1 MRHSP
6 DVDSHSQPVPASA
19 TEPSDAGS
27 LAQGDGS
34 RPSGHSLGTWL
45 ALRWRD
51 LRGTVSTVI
60 WFLLAWLLIGVLWEV
75 AVHFHWVHGR
85 ILPPPSETIPYLLSG
100 PAPAG
105 IGTQQLTYG
114 GAVLDTLGRIAI
126 GFVLGVTV
134 AIVIGVL
141 ISLVRP
147 FRNLVLPIVQ
157 TIAPISPV
165 AWIPFAIAI
174 VGIGGP
180 AAIFV
185 VFMAIIGSMTIS
197 VVTAIENTPQ
207 EYLMVAR
214 NLGTRGVRLWT
225 HVILPSAA
233 PTLIE
238 TARLSFFA
246 AWMAVLAGEMA
257 GIDSGLGYLIMLGQQ
272 MYNMKLVM
280 VGIITIGF
288 LGFAID
294 RALVLLKKKAAW
306 WGSQQ

>member
-1 MRHSP
+1 MRRSEASTA
-6 DVDSHSQPVPASA
+6 DSEAVSVEETPRAHQAAESA
-19 TEPSDAGS
+19 NS
-27 LAQGDGS
+27 S
-34 RPSGHSLGTWL
+34 RFPMLSGR
-45 ALRWRD
+45 RWPWRSARD
-51 LRGTVSTVI
+51 TVATI
-60 WFLLAWLLIGVLWEV
+60 AWFLLSWLLLGLLWEA
-75 AVHFHWVHGR
+75 AVHFEWVHGR

-105 IGTQQLTYG
+105 IGAQQLSYG
-114 GAVLDTLGRIAI
+114 GAILDTLGRIAI
-126 GFVLGVTV
+126 GFVLGVSV
-134 AIVIGVL
+134 AIALGIM
-141 ISLVRP
+141 ISVVRP
-147 FRNLVLPIVQ
+147 VRSLFMPIVQ

-185 VFMAIIGSMTIS
+185 VFMAIFGTMTIS
-197 VVTAIENTPQ
+197 VVTAIDSTPR

-233 PTLIE
+233 PSLIE

-257 GIDSGLGYLIMLGQQ
+257 GINSGLGYLIMLGQQ

-294 RALVLLKKKAAW
+294 RALVILKRKVAW
-306 WGSQQ
+306 WGGQQ